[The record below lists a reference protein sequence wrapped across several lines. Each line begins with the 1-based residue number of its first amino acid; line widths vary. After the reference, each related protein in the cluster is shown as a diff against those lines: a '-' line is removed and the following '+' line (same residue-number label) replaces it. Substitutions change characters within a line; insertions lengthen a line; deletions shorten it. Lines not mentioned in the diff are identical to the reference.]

1 MAARTFLP
9 LILAGA
15 LPLWGSLS
23 AAEQAG
29 KTRPNIILFYADD
42 LGYTDLSCQGSDY
55 YRTPHIDRLAREA
68 PSLRFPFLILHDP
81 EDAICKFSGSE
92 RLHKLAAT
100 PADDKSLVHMKGMK
114 HDLITNCT
122 QKVAD

>member
-1 MAARTFLP
+1 MIWVRDEDIRRVEADNSLP
-9 LILAGA
+9 GGLATPGSMRFGTGVA
-15 LPLWGSLS
+15 LLAL
-23 AAEQAG
+23 
-29 KTRPNIILFYADD
+29 L
-42 LGYTDLSCQGSDY
+42 
-55 YRTPHIDRLAREA
+55 DRLAREA

-100 PADDKSLVHMKGMK
+100 PADDKSLIHMKGMK

-122 QKVAD
+122 QKVADEATAWMLQRIGSGDK